1 MVCVTGSIMVY
12 KNYMF
17 LTRQRLPL
25 VGSRPQR
32 YIGAASQR
40 ETSDSIRD
48 HGQDELV

>member
-1 MVCVTGSIMVY
+1 VVCASGSIIVY

-17 LTRQRLPL
+17 PTRQRLPL

-32 YIGAASQR
+32 YIGAASQL
-40 ETSDSIRD
+40 ETSDSIQD